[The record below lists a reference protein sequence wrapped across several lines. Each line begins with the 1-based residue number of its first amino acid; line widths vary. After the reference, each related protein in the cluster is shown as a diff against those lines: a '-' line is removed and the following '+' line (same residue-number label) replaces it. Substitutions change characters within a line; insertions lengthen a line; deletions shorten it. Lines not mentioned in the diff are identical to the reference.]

1 MPKPP
6 APARKL
12 RKSAVKNICRFS
24 TAKSETGQSILIES
38 IMEKDFCY
46 YLEFSHRVQMFSPQ
60 PETLQLVLRDGSSCE
75 YTPDFKA
82 VFVGSEL
89 TYIEVKPKDLALE
102 VQKYNLENPIKKI

>member
-1 MPKPP
+1 
-6 APARKL
+6 
-12 RKSAVKNICRFS
+12 
-24 TAKSETGQSILIES
+24 
-38 IMEKDFCY
+38 
-46 YLEFSHRVQMFSPQ
+46 MFSPQ